1 MAEKKQNNVK
11 VSKPKKKKNQQKS
24 ARIKLVVFIL
34 VVAVAAYA
42 LFFGIPVGVY
52 TVGDIKDHMHYG
64 LDLTGGVNVVLEA
77 TEDDGTPTED
87 EMNATVAALKNR
99 IDTMGVS
106 EATVAV
112 QDGNRIRVSIPSIQ
126 NQQEA
131 LDMIGKTA
139 QLEFLSPDGD
149 VLLTG
154 DDVESAKAVKQTN
167 NGIDEYVVSLTFS
180 DEGAEKFA
188 EATSTYLNQTISI
201 VLDDETI
208 SAPTVNA
215 VISNGQ
221 AVIEGMDGVDE
232 ASELADLIQG
242 GALPVTLEP
251 IQVTTVGPTLG
262 ADSLDQSIIAGG
274 IGIAAVLI
282 FMLIVYKGLGLIAD
296 LALICYILIDFWL
309 MAELNVT
316 LTLPGIAGLILSVG
330 MAVDA
335 NVIIFER
342 IKDEVAQGRSYKT
355 AIRSGFKRAMGT
367 IMDSNITTLI
377 AGFVLFFMGSG
388 SVQGFAVTLIL
399 GIFISLFTA
408 VFITRWLTRLVIESK
423 LFNNQK
429 ILGIKEVKA

>member
-11 VSKPKKKKNQQKS
+11 VKKPKKKNLMRS

-154 DDVESAKAVKQTN
+154 DDVESAKAVKQTS
-167 NGIDEYVVSLTFS
+167 NGIDQYVVSLTFS

-188 EATSTYLNQTISI
+188 DATSKYLNQTISI

-208 SAPTVNA
+208 SSPTVNA

-262 ADSLDQSIIAGG
+262 ADSLDQSILAGG

-408 VFITRWLTRLVIESK
+408 VFITRWLTRLVIEAK